1 MIFIFEKGYGFFSF
15 AKNIDKNLSCWYG
28 PNLIDHSK
36 QTATDAPKTTL
47 KGVIQKTTEASGHKI
62 DGNKIWW

>member
-15 AKNIDKNLSCWYG
+15 AKTIDKNLSYRYG

-36 QTATDAPKTTL
+36 QTATDEPKTTL
-47 KGVIQKTTEASGHKI
+47 KGVIQKTTEVSGHKI
-62 DGNKIWW
+62 DGNKI